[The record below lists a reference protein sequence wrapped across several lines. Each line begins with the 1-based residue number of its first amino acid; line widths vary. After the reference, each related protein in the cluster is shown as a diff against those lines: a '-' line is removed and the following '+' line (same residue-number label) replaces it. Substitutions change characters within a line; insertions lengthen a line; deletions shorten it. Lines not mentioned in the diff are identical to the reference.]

1 VCLCKT
7 GPAPNQSLPASRD
20 CVVLSSFAGR
30 RKMMNDELATIKK
43 SLRLIKAYALLMTA
57 LFMVMGFAG
66 FTQSGPKQNF
76 EEITAKRLLIV
87 DSNGKGR
94 VLLASDY
101 KKDNSAGLF
110 FFNQEGTESGAFFY
124 NGKRDKDG
132 KIDAYSLLTM
142 DQFKSDQIVA
152 LEYDHN
158 GDQKRQGLTI
168 SDRPDA
174 LSPQAE
180 ELLRA
185 LGQALQSAKSE
196 AESQAIRRD
205 YLSRLPARD
214 VVARRL
220 FAGRDVEG
228 ASLVTLSDPDGKPRL
243 RLKVDKLGQP
253 SITFLDP
260 SGKAVR
266 TIKP

>member
-1 VCLCKT
+1 
-7 GPAPNQSLPASRD
+7 
-20 CVVLSSFAGR
+20 
-30 RKMMNDELATIKK
+30 MMDNELATIKK

-57 LFMVMGFAG
+57 LFLVMAFSG
-66 FTQSGPKQNF
+66 FTQSARNQNF
-76 EEITAKRLLIV
+76 EEITAKRILIV

-94 VLLASDY
+94 VLLAADY

-110 FFNQEGTESGAFFY
+110 FFNQEGTESGALFY

-142 DQFKSDQIVA
+142 DQFKSDQVLV
-152 LEYDHN
+152 LEYDHI

-168 SDRPDA
+168 SDRPET

-180 ELLRA
+180 ELLTA
-185 LGQALQSAKSE
+185 LRHALESAKSE
-196 AESQAIRRD
+196 AERQALRRD
-205 YLSRLPARD
+205 YLSRIPAREI
-214 VVARRL
+214 VARRL

-228 ASLVTLSDPDGKPRL
+228 SSLVALSDPDGKPRL
-243 RLKVDKLGQP
+243 RLQVDKLGKA